1 LFTFYHMLSNS
12 SKYAIKGVLYLALN
26 SDENHKIMVRDM
38 HGIVNVP
45 ESYLAKLLQE
55 LSRHNVISSARGPKG
70 GFYLSDNDRK
80 RTLMDVVKVIDGE
93 KRVTSCVLG
102 LRNCDVDNPCVL
114 HKLVGSNKTNFINVL
129 ERTTVQD
136 LIDGKREIEEF
147 FPL

>member
-1 LFTFYHMLSNS
+1 MLSNS

-26 SDENHKIMVRDM
+26 SNENHKIMVRDM

-55 LSRHNVISSARGPKG
+55 LSRHDVISSARGPKG

-129 ERTTVQD
+129 ERTTLQD

>member
-1 LFTFYHMLSNS
+1 MLSNS

-55 LSRHNVISSARGPKG
+55 LSRHDIISSARGPKG

>member
-55 LSRHNVISSARGPKG
+55 LSRHDVISSARGPKG

-129 ERTTVQD
+129 ERTTLQD

>member
-1 LFTFYHMLSNS
+1 MFTFYHMLSNS

-55 LSRHNVISSARGPKG
+55 LSRHDIISSARGPKG

>member
-1 LFTFYHMLSNS
+1 MLSNS

>member
-1 LFTFYHMLSNS
+1 MFTFYHMLSNS

>member
-1 LFTFYHMLSNS
+1 MLSNS

-55 LSRHNVISSARGPKG
+55 LSRHDVISSARGPKG

-102 LRNCDVDNPCVL
+102 LRNCDVNNPCVL

>member
-1 LFTFYHMLSNS
+1 MLSNS

-26 SDENHKIMVRDM
+26 SGEDQKILVRDM

>member
-1 LFTFYHMLSNS
+1 MFTFYHMLSNS

-55 LSRHNVISSARGPKG
+55 LSRHDVISSARGPKG

-129 ERTTVQD
+129 ERTTLQD

>member
-1 LFTFYHMLSNS
+1 MFTFYHMLSNS

-26 SDENHKIMVRDM
+26 SNENHKIMVRDM

-55 LSRHNVISSARGPKG
+55 LSRHDVISSARGPKG

-129 ERTTVQD
+129 ERTTLQD